1 MKGEKIEM
9 LETKYYKDYK
19 HNYLIIKDN
28 GCLSENVY
36 QRKMMTENK
45 IDGLI
50 SSSEKHI
57 NGELLLY
64 FEITSKQSLRSLFD
78 GKTIG
83 IDFLHKFFIRLK
95 MMNDVLQKYLLDG
108 NCLVLLP
115 EYIFQDIGTKDMYF
129 LYYPDSEE
137 GSLDDLMDFFIKS
150 VDSEDLE
157 AVETVYR
164 MADLVKKE
172 QFVLDEVLEWF
183 QDDHR
188 EENISDLPEPGRM
201 TEKADI
207 WEENNK
213 YTEQQEEPYSEI
225 SRQDEREPEGEKRI
239 IRILPLIAFAVAAA
253 GVLTHIMCFY
263 QLSYQEEIYLIAG
276 WGVVIAMLLGSA
288 GWYILPH
295 ILKRKGQRV
304 DKAET
309 PGYRYVPTYENS
321 VLEDTEAEVGNTVF
335 IPWTENCENKLYGTD
350 WKNKYHIDLNKL
362 PLTVGKLAGMVDMT
376 INEQS
381 ISRMHARFSRSGNK
395 IYITDLNSTNG
406 TFRNGVRL
414 TPNSSEMIEP
424 GDEIRLGKLKFIYR

>member
-1 MKGEKIEM
+1 M

-45 IDGLI
+45 ISGLI
-50 SSSEKHI
+50 PSSEKHI

-78 GKTIG
+78 GRTIG
-83 IDFLHKFFIRLK
+83 VDFLRKFFVQLK
-95 MMNDVLQKYLLDG
+95 TMNDVLQKYLLDG
-108 NCLVLLP
+108 SCLVLLP

-129 LYYPDSEE
+129 LYYPDPEE
-137 GSLDDLMDFFIKS
+137 GSLGDLMDFFIKS
-150 VDSEDLE
+150 VDGEDLE

-183 QDDHR
+183 QEDHDEASDFNQY
-188 EENISDLPEPGRM
+188 EEEKT
-201 TEKADI
+201 TEKVNTVRGNSK
-207 WEENNK
+207 EHVEH
-213 YTEQQEEPYSEI
+213 QEEIHMEDI
-225 SRQDEREPEGEKRI
+225 CRDEYKPEDEKRI
-239 IRILPLIAFAVAAA
+239 IKILPLIALAVAGA
-253 GVLTHIMCFY
+253 GILTYIMCFY

-276 WGVVIAMLLGSA
+276 WGGVIAVLLGSA
-288 GWYILPH
+288 GWYFMPR
-295 ILKRKGQRV
+295 ILKQKERKEV
-304 DKAET
+304 KEESPD
-309 PGYRYVPTYENS
+309 YRYVPTYENS
-321 VLEDTEAEVGNTVF
+321 VLEDTEAGNTVF

-362 PLTVGKLAGMVDMT
+362 PLTVGKLAGMVDMM

-381 ISRMHARFSRSGNK
+381 ISRMHARFTRSGGK

-406 TFRNGVRL
+406 TFRNGMRL
-414 TPNSSEMIEP
+414 APNSSELIEP